1 MRFGFERV
9 KTGRLSSRFKFRMV
23 ASRDSG
29 LSALRLPVIKTALP
43 FFGASIPGFVGLLT
57 GRGPF
62 SPAFALIPGRSIK
75 TTCWFRQAS
84 QTTASV
90 ASRGKSSEGKVSSEQ
105 LSSIQRSRQVSESQ
119 IETSVVRN
127 PSTSLSAR
135 IHLITIPSPVWS
147 CSLSRLFQEPGVAS
161 VEPGLE
167 SGGVSPGSP
176 SEDALVLGAHF
187 LLMLLDIAKC
197 RVNLARA
204 DEVPRQPRAS

>member
-23 ASRDSG
+23 ASRNSG
-29 LSALRLPVIKTALP
+29 LSALRLPVIKT
-43 FFGASIPGFVGLLT
+43 
-57 GRGPF
+57 
-62 SPAFALIPGRSIK
+62 
-75 TTCWFRQAS
+75 TCWFWQAS